1 VRGKWEIGKVTEW
14 VGLFTNLRPGHE
26 DEATLV
32 ETQSNAHVFGEK
44 FKQWSSCHF
53 WEPKVL
59 LILIPKADFNA
70 DDEAN
75 AKAAAWPQLNRQF
88 CTQIHLI

>member
-1 VRGKWEIGKVTEW
+1 MGNREIGKVTEW

-44 FKQWSSCHF
+44 FKQ
-53 WEPKVL
+53 
-59 LILIPKADFNA
+59 
-70 DDEAN
+70 
-75 AKAAAWPQLNRQF
+75 
-88 CTQIHLI
+88 